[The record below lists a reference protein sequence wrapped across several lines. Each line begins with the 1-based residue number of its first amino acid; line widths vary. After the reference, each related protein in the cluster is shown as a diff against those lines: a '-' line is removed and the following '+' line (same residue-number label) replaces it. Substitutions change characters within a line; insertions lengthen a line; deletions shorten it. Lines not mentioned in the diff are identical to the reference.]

1 MLTLI
6 SGNDFIYLFDSHS
19 KDKQDN
25 TSSSGTAVLL
35 KLDTLNSLEN
45 HVRSVY
51 YNTYPQILY
60 FQVQFIKVNCT
71 INAKK
76 TIKNCTK
83 KEQLSAKRKRSLI
96 AEKGSIMK
104 IQKRKYRQL
113 KRDTKVREFIK
124 QHEKEKYLKIPKIK
138 KIYIYKT

>member
-6 SGNDFIYLFDSHS
+6 SGNDFIYL
-19 KDKQDN
+19 N
-25 TSSSGTAVLL
+25 
-35 KLDTLNSLEN
+35 LEN

-71 INAKK
+71 INAKN

-113 KRDTKVREFIK
+113 KRDTKIREFIK

-138 KIYIYKT
+138 IYMYIKLRYQDKPHIQKGYQKSCTK